1 MEVLLILE
9 KNKLLNQIE
18 QRKKLLDIT
27 NIFFYYLKIVKI
39 EQIKTYL
46 IIYNHLVKKVYYLV
60 QIS

>member
-1 MEVLLILE
+1 MVEQSILE

>member
-27 NIFFYYLKIVKI
+27 NIFFYYLKIAKI